1 MEEARQIEA
10 EKVYNK
16 LIVQKRL
23 EELSFLNKGKL
34 LAQIK
39 DKKLYKQLEFNSFIE
54 FLKYEENLNID
65 KVKAYQ
71 LIRVYKFYIEKL
83 GFQEDF
89 ITKISFSKLAKLV
102 PVIKSDC
109 RNKYQAKQLLL
120 KKNKRKKIYKYQRN
134 KWMEAV
140 PKVKKNKEG
149 LWEIKYYEDRSV
161 LSNLGKFK
169 KKLN

>member
-34 LAQIK
+34 LAEIK

-71 LIRVYKFYIEKL
+71 LIRVYKLYIEKL

-89 ITKISFSKLAKLV
+89 ITKLSFTKLAKLA
-102 PVIKSDC
+102 PIIKKNC
-109 RNKYQAKQLLL
+109 RNKHQAKQLLL
-120 KKNKRKKIYKYQRN
+120 KKSKRKKVYKYQRN

-149 LWEIKYYEDRSV
+149 LWTVKYYEDKTV

-169 KKLN
+169 KRQ